1 MYLFSLWLLFD
12 DLLFINSFKQF
23 HDECHGVIFFIFII
37 LRVTELLGS
46 VSLFVF
52 KSNFFKYFAAPLSL
66 SFGVFEFMYIWP
78 FEVVR
83 ELNDDLTFYPY
94 FFLSVCF
101 IWMFSIANSPN
112 SLIFF
117 FCKVYLRNFQLRNC
131 SFISRKSF
139 WIFQRVF
146 NMSLL
151 NVFNI
156 SSKILSI

>member
-1 MYLFSLWLLFD
+1 MPWRNFLHFYYSEGHWTSG
-12 DLLFINSFKQF
+12 IC
-23 HDECHGVIFFIFII
+23 E
-37 LRVTELLGS
+37 
-46 VSLFVF
+46 FVF

-83 ELNDDLTFYPY
+83 ELNDDLTFYPNS
-94 FFLSVCF
+94 FLSVCF

-131 SFISRKSF
+131 SFIYRKSF
-139 WIFQRVF
+139 WIFQSVF
-146 NMSLL
+146 NMSLF

-156 SSKILSI
+156 SSKILSIWNRVITIFSVS